1 MLINSIDNYPDFENK
16 ASKILGLNVK
26 KYILIAILAL
36 VIFSCGKESAE
47 QQNVINEPE
56 PDPYIYIKGS
66 LQKGETLA
74 NALLDENLENVAVYE
89 AVNKLNEIYNL
100 RRSHPADSFIVK
112 LDSANVIHELSYI
125 HDPMLTYKVIRDT
138 SDTFYTHIDTLKM
151 TKMISGCSGE
161 IESSLYQAMI
171 DAGEGG
177 ALPVMFTQIFQ
188 WDIDFFIDPQKGD
201 QFRVVYEQYM
211 NGDKFMKYGN
221 ILIAQYSSKN
231 YDKQAY
237 FYTNQADVSK
247 YYDEDGVSF
256 QKAFLKSPLNYRRIS
271 SYFGRRVH
279 PVTRRVS
286 MHHGVDYAAAYGT
299 PVEAAADGTVIY
311 ASWHPNHTGNTVKI
325 RHANGYKTLYGH
337 LSSFGKYKV
346 GDRVEQHDV
355 IGYVGSTGRST
366 GNHLHYTIY
375 RHDVPINPLKLNNVS
390 GPPVPQAELE
400 QFKQEVNRLKQIMAS
415 DSLYVKSEYAFSKID
430 EEIQEIDTYEE
441 IEHDYLMEDSIRVE
455 PEEQKAGLSLSTILL
470 ILLIISVLWNIRFVM
485 KIRQTKKHK
494 L

>member
-1 MLINSIDNYPDFENK
+1 M
-16 ASKILGLNVK
+16 K
-26 KYILIAILAL
+26 KYILVTLL
-36 VIFSCGKESAE
+36 MLFIFSCGSDPAD
-47 QQNVINEPE
+47 QQDETTKIE
-56 PDPYIYIKGS
+56 PDPYNYVAGS

-74 NALLDENLENVAVYE
+74 NALLDENLNNVEVYQV
-89 AVNKLNEIYNL
+89 VNKLNEIYNL

-125 HDPMLTYKVIRDT
+125 HDPMLTYRVIRDT
-138 SDTFYTHIDTLKM
+138 SDSFFTQIDTLKM
-151 TKMISGCSGE
+151 TKMISACSGE

-231 YDKQAY
+231 YDKQAF
-237 FYTNQADVSK
+237 FYTNKKGTSK
-247 YYDEDGVSF
+247 YYDEEGVSF

-279 PVTRRVS
+279 PVTKKVS
-286 MHHGVDYAAAYGT
+286 VHHGVDYAAAYGT

-325 RHANGYKTLYGH
+325 RHANSYKTLYGH

-346 GDRVEQHDV
+346 GDRVKQHDV

-375 RHDVPINPLKLNNVS
+375 HHDVPINPLKLNNVS
-390 GPPVPQAELE
+390 GPPVPDDEIEL
-400 QFKQEVNRLKQIMAS
+400 FNQEVVRLKEIMAS
-415 DSLYVKSEYAFSKID
+415 DSLYINSESLVNKSADDIGESDIQ
-430 EEIQEIDTYEE
+430 EEISQEY
-441 IEHDYLMEDSIRVE
+441 MVEDSLYSEDTGNRS
-455 PEEQKAGLSLSTILL
+455 GFSLTNILI
-470 ILLIISVLWNIRFVM
+470 ILLIISLLWNIRFVIKM
-485 KIRQTKKHK
+485 KRIRKER